1 MGSSSCS
8 LSLSELE
15 AIVPEERVPIEAV
28 DDASMNCPEM
38 ATFIS
43 GEAVGLGVGAAVI
56 VYGKTHQVH
65 KQDI

>member
-1 MGSSSCS
+1 MGSQLCS
-8 LSLSELE
+8 LPLSELE

-38 ATFIS
+38 AVFIS
-43 GEAVGLGVGAAVI
+43 GEAVGLGAGAAVI
-56 VYGKTHQVH
+56 VYGKSHQVH